1 MVPIIKRR
9 LSKII
14 IAAGLLQ
21 FCSTPISA
29 QENAAS
35 ANQMDNVCHIS
46 ITRTRADSVQGLRER
61 NYELWAAPQKIFAK
75 MKYSSEILRYDLNK
89 EWKLSSNGQTYSEFP
104 IVNTNDEEEN
114 NKNNELY
121 DLGFR
126 YDPVYTWDVTDTK
139 TKVKIGNWQCSH
151 YILHGD
157 AECSERT
164 IDIWITGEPP
174 EYLSIINDENF
185 HRIIY
190 GDRYMNGLKE
200 IFPLLKKGVIV
211 LSSEVF
217 RNYSGPD
224 VKIETKIT
232 SCEVEKNNTTPFALP
247 SNRLRVE

>member
-1 MVPIIKRR
+1 MVSIIKRR
-9 LSKII
+9 LFKIVV
-14 IAAGLLQ
+14 AAGFLQ
-21 FCSTPISA
+21 FYSMPISA
-29 QENAAS
+29 QENPIS
-35 ANQMDNVCHIS
+35 ANQMDNVYHIS
-46 ITRTRADSVQGLRER
+46 ITRTRADSIQGLRER

-104 IVNTNDEEEN
+104 IVNTDGEDED

-126 YDPVYTWDVTDTK
+126 YDPVYTWDVTGTK
-139 TKVKIGNWQCSH
+139 DKVKIGNWQCSH

-164 IDIWITGEPP
+164 IDLWITDELP
-174 EYLSIINDENF
+174 EYLSIMNDENF

-190 GDRYMNGLKE
+190 GDHYMNGLKE
-200 IFPLLKKGVIV
+200 TFPLLKKGVVV
-211 LSSEVF
+211 LSREVF
-217 RNYSGPD
+217 RNYYGPD

-232 SCEVEKNNTTPFALP
+232 SCEAEKNNTAPFALP
-247 SNRLRVE
+247 PNRLRVE